1 MRVILFLSVTIVL
14 SGMFLLSQ
22 TSVSYANKNSV
33 IKNEIATKKAAHAAL
48 LKKSKVLDS
57 EVTTLKSNLVKISG
71 KLRTSEK
78 RLSTTD
84 QRLKNLRQKKA
95 NTLKNLYKDQQAMG
109 GLVSAV
115 RKYSQTST
123 ANMLAQATP
132 IDAARAF
139 VVMKSIMPRLQ
150 QHSILLQEQLLEIR
164 GIEGDISDQ
173 IQIQT
178 QQNKNLNK
186 QQKNLSSILKKRKK
200 LYKSTENKRQVRQKE
215 VNKLIKESKNIEE
228 LISKLKP
235 ILKKRTEKKALRASL
250 PSNLLLPV
258 HGTVYTEF
266 GKKDDL
272 GAKSKGITFITRPGA
287 GVVVPLAGIVKFAGT
302 FQKYRQILI
311 VEHQGGYH
319 SLIAGLAHIDAV
331 IGASLVA
338 GEPVGVAEDS
348 NSPQIYYELRQNGK
362 PVNPKKLLIAQRKQG
377 KS

>member
-1 MRVILFLSVTIVL
+1 MRVILFLSITVVL
-14 SGMFLLSQ
+14 SGMFFLSQ
-22 TSVSYANKNSV
+22 TSVSYADKVSG
-33 IKNEIATKKAAHAAL
+33 IKKELVTKKAAHAAL
-48 LKKSKVLDS
+48 LKKSKILDS
-57 EVTTLKSNLVKISG
+57 EVTKLKGNLVKISRN
-71 KLRTSEK
+71 LRTSEK
-78 RLSTTD
+78 NLSSTD
-84 QRLKNLRQKKA
+84 KRLKNLRQKKA
-95 NTLKNLYKDQQAMG
+95 NTLENLYKDQQAMG

-123 ANMLAQATP
+123 PNMLAQATP
-132 IDAARAF
+132 IDSARAF
-139 VVMKSIMPRLQ
+139 IVMKSIMPRLQ
-150 QHSILLQEQLLEIR
+150 QHSVLLQEQLLEIR

-178 QQNKNLNK
+178 KQNKNLSK
-186 QQKNLSSILKKRKK
+186 QQKNLSSMLKKRKK
-200 LYKSTENKRQVRQKE
+200 LYKNTENKRQIRQKE
-215 VNKLIKESKNIEE
+215 INKLIKESKNIEE

-235 ILKKRTEKKALRASL
+235 ILKKRTEKKALRTSL

-258 HGTVYTEF
+258 HGTVHTKF

-287 GVVVPLAGIVKFAGT
+287 SVVVPIAGIVKFAGT

-311 VEHQGGYH
+311 IEHQGGYH
-319 SLIAGLAHIDAV
+319 SLIAGLARIDAV
-331 IGASLVA
+331 IGASLAA
-338 GEPVGVAEDS
+338 GEPVGIAENS